1 MFYKHSN
8 IGGRIQPADANA
20 YNPAGMTAGEVK
32 DSGFR
37 FGDANTK
44 AVSADGI
51 GAIGAAV
58 QEIPPRLLK
67 TREMQ
72 ALFLTETGVPVHLK
86 RGARDVIAYRGTMG
100 ACGVGLVY
108 FGYVMYRMAYGLK

>member
-1 MFYKHSN
+1 MEKSFNGDMMILSWPKCWRCFFTSN
-8 IGGRIQPADANA
+8 FSSAS
-20 YNPAGMTAGEVK
+20 

-44 AVSADGI
+44 AVSADGL
-51 GAIGAAV
+51 GAVV
-58 QEIPPRLLK
+58 QEIPPRLAK